1 MIEDSRF
8 AQDVDDVVPET
19 PTLPDGWTAED
30 PGAGSAELA
39 DELIALLG
47 AHQEAA
53 RGWSSAGP
61 DDIEMRVS
69 EVAALTHAN
78 LVVRDPEGAVRAWGS
93 VQDRATNRMIY
104 DHVVARDL
112 PGADAERCS
121 RILLGWAEGQAREV
135 GQARGLTTQQ
145 IDAGAFADDERQHA
159 WFRAAGF
166 AHARNWWQMSRPVTP
181 DEADLVDDPARWEA
195 DGVVFRLVDREGSN
209 MPADDDLRA
218 VHDVLESAFLDHFN
232 SREETFAEFLHR
244 LREDP
249 GHRWHHWWLAEL
261 EGDQGWEPA
270 GALVGT
276 LVENADGPHAS
287 YVDYIGVLSSA
298 RGRGVAK
305 GLLRTV
311 IADAARRGRDSV
323 GLEVDADSPT
333 GADGLYTAM
342 GWVTKYRTQSWHRDI
357 RV

>member
-1 MIEDSRF
+1 
-8 AQDVDDVVPET
+8 
-19 PTLPDGWTAED
+19 
-30 PGAGSAELA
+30 
-39 DELIALLG
+39 
-47 AHQEAA
+47 
-53 RGWSSAGP
+53 
-61 DDIEMRVS
+61 
-69 EVAALTHAN
+69 
-78 LVVRDPEGAVRAWGS
+78 
-93 VQDRATNRMIY
+93 MIY

-112 PGADAERCS
+112 PAADAERCS

-249 GHRWHHWWLAEL
+249 ATAGTT
-261 EGDQGWEPA
+261 GGWPSSRATRA
-270 GALVGT
+270 GSRRAR
-276 LVENADGPHAS
+276 
-287 YVDYIGVLSSA
+287 SSA
-298 RGRGVAK
+298 PWSRTPTAPTRRTSTTSGSSPAPAVA
-305 GLLRTV
+305 
-311 IADAARRGRDSV
+311 ASRRACCAPS
-323 GLEVDADSPT
+323 SPT
-333 GADGLYTAM
+333 RPGAAATASAWRSTRTPRPAPTGCTRRWAGSRSTAPSPGTATSGLTPA
-342 GWVTKYRTQSWHRDI
+342 VPR
-357 RV
+357 RVGAVPAVAPSSRRQFPP